1 MNKRAIAALFALL
14 ILAGGIYIHH
24 KNKLEE
30 ANSPI
35 IFETRIRD
43 EYASAAISY
52 FEENMT
58 FSDEDIVTVYEYEG
72 QEYIDS
78 FTICTHESAERFFDC
93 IRNCESIY
101 DYTGSDIQTMALP
114 IQLNG
119 CDAHGGQPF
128 DACYLVFPDT
138 GQFVG
143 FHFTERDSEAL
154 YQYAMDLAHE
164 QP

>member
-14 ILAGGIYIHH
+14 ILVGGIYIHH

-30 ANSPI
+30 ANSSI

-52 FEENMT
+52 FEEHMT

-72 QEYIDS
+72 KEYISS

-101 DYTGSDIQTMALP
+101 DYTNSCIKTMQYP
-114 IQLNG
+114 IQLDG
-119 CDAHGGQPF
+119 CGINSEQQF
-128 DACYLVFPDT
+128 EACYFSFPDT
-138 GQFVG
+138 GLFVG